1 MRELKQIPP
10 EASNGW
16 WFVEP
21 KQSRGAWAGKAALLF
36 GMAAAALSGLAMAA
50 TRPEVFAGQVEPVAA
65 APASAEDRIYS
76 RIQES
81 RYGEGQVSVL
91 TKTVAVQ
98 RLTNVDGSSREL
110 SIANPIWINIDEVD
124 YLVGQNSLSRES
136 RNLLIWPLL
145 ENVRLCTPGD
155 SVISVQSTKLGV
167 GLDATGFAA
176 DNVGVFRN
184 HAENPVAD
192 LCQKPASIADLA
204 SKT

>member
-1 MRELKQIPP
+1 MST
-10 EASNGW
+10 EASNSW

-36 GMAAAALSGLAMAA
+36 GMAATALSGWAMAA
-50 TRPEVFAGQVEPVAA
+50 TRPEVFVGQAEPVVA

-81 RYGEGQVSVL
+81 RYGDGQVPVL

-98 RLTNVDGSSREL
+98 RLTNVDGSSRER
-110 SIANPIWINIDEVD
+110 SITNPIWIRIDGID
-124 YLVGQNSLSRES
+124 YMVGRNSLSQKS
-136 RNLLIWPLL
+136 RNLLIWPLF
-145 ENVRLCTPGD
+145 EDVRLCTPSD
-155 SVISVQSTKLGV
+155 SAISVQSTRLGV

-176 DNVGVFRN
+176 DNVAVFRN
-184 HAENPVAD
+184 HAEKPVAD
-192 LCQKPASIADLA
+192 LCQNPASLADLA